1 MSAVRPPAGASAKT
15 RERAAPSAGGP
26 LAGVR
31 VIDLSSVAMGPYA
44 TQILGDMGADV
55 VKIEAE
61 GGDVFRHVG
70 PARHPG
76 MGAPFLNLNRNKR
89 SIVLNLKQPAQAE
102 QLREL
107 VRHADVFVS
116 NVRPAAMA
124 RLGLDD
130 ASLRARNP
138 RLIYCGAYGFSE
150 RGPYAGRPAF
160 DDIIQAMS
168 GLAAVQANAESGEPA
183 YMNTIVA
190 DKTAGL
196 TVAYA
201 IAMALYERER
211 SGLGQAIEVPMFETL
226 TAFTLV
232 EHLAGHTFEPPAG
245 PMGYD
250 RLLSSARRPYRTLD
264 GFIALLPYTT
274 AQWQRFFRLAGQ
286 PEMAD
291 DPRATD
297 PALRSRHIHQLYGM
311 LADLV
316 ARRST
321 AEWLA
326 LLAEADIPHAPVQPL
341 EALLAD
347 PHLQQTG
354 MFPPQAH
361 PSEGALRT
369 LGIAT
374 QFSRTPGSIR
384 RAAPTLGQHAM
395 DDLAREWGDS

>member
-1 MSAVRPPAGASAKT
+1 MS
-15 RERAAPSAGGP
+15 GP

-31 VIDLSSVAMGPYA
+31 VLDLTSVAMGPYA

-55 VKIEAE
+55 VKIEAQ
-61 GGDVFRHVG
+61 GGDVFRHVA
-70 PARHPG
+70 PARHAG

-89 SIVLNLKQPAQAE
+89 SIVLDLKQPEQAE

-107 VRHADVFVS
+107 ARHADVFVS

-138 RLIYCGAYGFSE
+138 RLITCGAYGFSE

-168 GLAAVQANAESGEPA
+168 GLAAVQAHPETGQPA
-183 YMNTIVA
+183 YVNSIVA

-226 TAFTLV
+226 VSFTLV
-232 EHLAGHTFEPPAG
+232 EHLAGHSFEPPEG
-245 PMGYD
+245 PMGYE
-250 RLLSSARRPYRTLD
+250 RLLTPARRPYATQD

-274 AQWQRFFRLAGQ
+274 AQWQRFFRLAGE
-286 PEMAD
+286 PAMAE
-291 DPRATD
+291 DPRTTD

-316 ARRST
+316 AQRST

-326 LLAEADIPHAPVQPL
+326 LLADADIPHSPVLGLQDLP
-341 EALLAD
+341 AD

-354 MFPPQAH
+354 MFTPHTH
-361 PSEGALRT
+361 PSEGALRM
-369 LGIAT
+369 LGIPTA
-374 QFSRTPGSIR
+374 FSRTPGSVR
-384 RAAPTLGQHAM
+384 RPAPTLGQHTVE
-395 DDLAREWGDS
+395 DLAREWTGG